1 VLNSRLTSSSSPA
14 LISVLSGKGG
24 VGKSIIAL
32 NLADQLSL
40 NGYRVLLVDADI
52 NAGTLHVLAN
62 AAPEFG
68 FHEYSVGS
76 LTLAQSITSLTDRLH
91 LLPALDGTQELS
103 GENRIHSASLV
114 SRLRSDSRGIYDAI
128 IVDHG
133 SGRTNHSATLAHA
146 SDLNVLVTIPELTSL
161 TGAYALYKFLVK
173 MDRGISAALVIN
185 RTRTEEEIQYIESRF
200 AELSE
205 KFLGQSPQL
214 LGSISE
220 HESVRRAIASQTVL
234 SQVDGSQVVSQQLVA
249 IANALSTSLLPNPTS
264 TWADNNSTINKSS
277 ATADTRG

>member
-1 VLNSRLTSSSSPA
+1 MVDSRLTTSNIPA

-32 NLADQLSL
+32 NLADQLSM

-52 NAGTLHVLAN
+52 NAGTLHILAN
-62 AAPEFG
+62 AAAEFG

-76 LTLAQSITSLTDRLH
+76 HTLAQSVTPITSSLH
-91 LLPALDGTQELS
+91 LLAASDGNLELS

-114 SRLRSDSRGIYDAI
+114 SRLRADSKGIYDAI

-146 SDLNVLVTIPELTSL
+146 SDLNILVTIPELTSL

-173 MDRGISAALVIN
+173 LDRGISAALVIN
-185 RTRTEEEIQYIESRF
+185 RTRSEEEIQYIENRF

-234 SQVDGSQVVSQQLVA
+234 SQVDGSQAVNSQFEE
-249 IANALSTSLLPNPTS
+249 IANTLATNLLPGRP
-264 TWADNNSTINKSS
+264 AGRIDINSTINKSS